1 MVAPT
6 AIMMLVSVEDHI
18 PPLVGS
24 RNNFICWNP
33 SAVSSTSAM
42 RPKTNIK
49 VVIENMKILG
59 GEDKKPGL
67 RLRVSFS
74 QVSFA
79 QVALESVVHISQKDV
94 DRHNIDDDVNACGGK
109 QTMHDPEAV
118 KKGKGSDCLP

>member
-1 MVAPT
+1 M
-6 AIMMLVSVEDHI
+6 

-42 RPKTNIK
+42 RPKTNMK
-49 VVIENMKILG
+49 VEIENMKILG

-74 QVSFA
+74 SQFRP
-79 QVALESVVHISQKDV
+79 VALKSVVHISQKDV
-94 DRHNIDDDVNACGGK
+94 D
-109 QTMHDPEAV
+109 
-118 KKGKGSDCLP
+118 

>member
-6 AIMMLVSVEDHI
+6 AIIMLVSVEDHI

-24 RNNFICWNP
+24 RNNLICWNP

-42 RPKTNIK
+42 RPKTNMK

-59 GEDKKPGL
+59 GEDKKPGFP
-67 RLRVSFS
+67 LRVSFS

-79 QVALESVVHISQKDV
+79 QVALKSVVHFSQKDV
-94 DRHNIDDDVNACGGK
+94 D
-109 QTMHDPEAV
+109 
-118 KKGKGSDCLP
+118 